1 VAVIGRNV
9 FPVAHLSGVEELEQL
24 FLGINE
30 IAAGSWEFATVF
42 GIKSQSLPQ
51 IRVIAA
57 HHEASGGPKVAHD
70 LLNRAALHQ
79 TKTRAPHIRQK
90 RYPKT
95 EMPESAKG
103 VSYRSHHK
111 SSFL

>member
-1 VAVIGRNV
+1 MGVCHSFRNKV
-9 FPVAHLSGVEELEQL
+9 SKLAS
-24 FLGINE
+24 N
-30 IAAGSWEFATVF
+30 
-42 GIKSQSLPQ
+42 
-51 IRVIAA
+51 RVIAA
-57 HHEASGGPKVAHD
+57 HHEASGGLEVAHD